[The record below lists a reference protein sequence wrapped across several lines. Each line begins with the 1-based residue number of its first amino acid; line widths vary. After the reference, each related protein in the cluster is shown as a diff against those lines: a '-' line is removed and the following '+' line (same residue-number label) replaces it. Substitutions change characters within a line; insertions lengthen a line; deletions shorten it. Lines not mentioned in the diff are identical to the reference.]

1 MNQTISKYFY
11 SYLFVIVG
19 ISLFQCDEHNTNH
32 HHEHEPLL
40 AANEPAQ
47 GSILELKNQWKNE
60 ENKTVSFVDWKGK
73 PFLISMFYASCISIC
88 PRLVSDLE
96 QVAKKIESESGKVPN
111 VILVSFDSKNDTP
124 QVLKDYKKKMGLGQN
139 WSLLTGKE
147 EDVRILSVIL
157 GINYKKMESG
167 EFNHSAVI
175 SLFDR
180 EGLNVTRIEGIGS
193 NVETMILKFKE
204 LK

>member
-19 ISLFQCDEHNTNH
+19 ISLFQCDEHKTNH

>member
-1 MNQTISKYFY
+1 MNQTISKYF
-11 SYLFVIVG
+11 SYLMLLSIG
-19 ISLFQCDEHNTNH
+19 ISFSQCDEYNSNH

-40 AANEPAQ
+40 AASEPAQ
-47 GSILELKNQWKNE
+47 GSLLELKSQWKNE
-60 ENKTVSFVDWKGK
+60 DNKTVSFVDWKGK

-96 QVAKKIESESGKVPN
+96 QVAKKIESETGKVPF
-111 VILVSFDSKNDTP
+111 VILVSFDSENDKP
-124 QVLKDYKKKMGLGQN
+124 QLLKEYKKKMGLGQN

-147 EDVRILSVIL
+147 EDVRMLSVVL
-157 GINYKKMESG
+157 GINYKKMVSG

-180 EGLNVTRIEGIGS
+180 EGLNVKRIEGIGS
-193 NVETMILKFKE
+193 NVDTMIVKFKE
-204 LK
+204 LN

>member
-11 SYLFVIVG
+11 SYLFVFVG

-157 GINYKKMESG
+157 GINYKEMESG

-193 NVETMILKFKE
+193 DVETMILKFKE

>member
-1 MNQTISKYFY
+1 MNQTISKYF
-11 SYLFVIVG
+11 SYLMLLSIG
-19 ISLFQCDEHNTNH
+19 ISFSQCDEHNANH

-40 AANEPAQ
+40 VAGEPAQ
-47 GSILELKNQWKNE
+47 GSLLELKSQWQNE
-60 ENKTVSFVDWKGK
+60 DNKSVSFVDWKGK

-111 VILVSFDSKNDTP
+111 VILVSFDSENDKP

-139 WSLLTGKE
+139 WTLLTGKE
-147 EDVRILSVIL
+147 EDVRMLSVVL
-157 GINYKKMESG
+157 GINFKKMARG

-193 NVETMILKFKE
+193 NVDTMILKFKE